1 MIKFTD
7 DEIKQ
12 IENHG
17 LTVEEVMRQIEL
29 IKSGVK
35 IPRLVKPAVIGDGI
49 VKTDDKK
56 IEELIS
62 FWEENS
68 GRYSV
73 VKFVPASGAATRMFK
88 SLNKVYHNYKSITF
102 SQLKKE
108 AETDKELSKAKIF
121 FENLDKFP
129 FAEDIPHELK
139 KIDDDTDLIKLLD
152 FILGSHGLNF
162 GNIPKGLIKFHR
174 YGNKSAT
181 PVEEHVFEAENLLS
195 SQNPKKLHF
204 TISPQFEEQFK
215 TQFGQIAIEKYKQN
229 FVFEYSFQNPSTDT
243 IVWDGEKLLKNK
255 NGEIVFRPGGHGAL
269 IENLNNLDADLI
281 FIKNIDN
288 VAKRELAVKS
298 IEYKKLLGG
307 YALSLIERM
316 HEILNK
322 IDKDE
327 LFNAELHEALQFAE
341 NELNIK
347 FSDEEKS
354 LNENALKEIL
364 FQKLNRPLRVAAMV
378 KNTGEPGGGPFW
390 IETENGGANL
400 QIVEKAQIDLSDEK
414 NREILQTSTHFN
426 PVDIAC
432 FVKDFKDEKFDLK
445 KFVNPDYGII
455 TEKHLEGKD
464 VKVLELP
471 GLWNAA
477 MFDWI
482 TVFVDVPLFT
492 FTPVKEVIDLLREEH
507 KNWMNG

>member
-7 DEIKQ
+7 DEINQ

-17 LTVEEVMRQIEL
+17 LTVEEVARQIEL
-29 IKSGVK
+29 IQSGVK
-35 IPRLVKPAVIGDGI
+35 IPRLIKPAVIGEGI
-49 VKTDDKK
+49 VEINDKK
-56 IEELIS
+56 KEELI
-62 FWEENS
+62 
-68 GRYSV
+68 RYWKEKAGKYRV

-88 SLNKVYHNYKSITF
+88 SLNKIYHNYASITF

-108 AETDKELSKAKIF
+108 AELDKELSKAKKF

-129 FAEDIPHELK
+129 FAEDILYELK

-152 FILGSHGLNF
+152 FILGSGGLNF

-174 YGNKSAT
+174 YENRSAT
-181 PVEEHVFEAENLLS
+181 PVEEHVFEAEDLLL

-204 TISPQFEEQFK
+204 TISPQFEEGFK
-215 TQFGQIAIEKYKQN
+215 NLFAKIAIDKYEQN

-243 IVWDGEKLLKNK
+243 IVWDGEKLLRNK
-255 NGEIVFRPGGHGAL
+255 KGEIVFRPGGHGAL
-269 IENLNNLDADLI
+269 IENLNALDADLI
-281 FIKNIDN
+281 LIKNIDN

-298 IEYKKLLGG
+298 IEYKKMLGG
-307 YALSLIERM
+307 YALSLVERT
-316 HEILNK
+316 HEILRK
-322 IDKDE
+322 IEKNE
-327 LFNAELHEALQFAE
+327 LSSEELQEALKFAE
-341 NELNIK
+341 KELNIK
-347 FSDEEKS
+347 FSDGEKS

-364 FQKLNRPLRVAAMV
+364 FLKLNRPLRVAAMV

-390 IETENGGANL
+390 IETENCVNL
-400 QIVEKAQIDLSDEK
+400 QIVEKAQIDLTDER
-414 NREILQTSTHFN
+414 NREILQSSTHFN

-432 FVKDFKDEKFDLK
+432 FVKDYRGEKFDLK

-507 KNWMNG
+507 TSE

>member
-12 IENHG
+12 IVNHG
-17 LTVEEVMRQIEL
+17 LTVEEVTRQIEL
-29 IKSGVK
+29 IQSGVK
-35 IPRLVKPAVIGDGI
+35 IPRLIKPAVIGDGI
-49 VKTDDKK
+49 VKIDDKK
-56 IEELIS
+56 KEELIRY
-62 FWEENS
+62 WEDNS
-68 GRYSV
+68 KKYRV

-88 SLNKVYHNYKSITF
+88 SLNKIYHNYGSITF

-108 AETDKELSKAKIF
+108 AEADKELSKAKKF
-121 FENLDKFP
+121 FENLNKFP
-129 FAEDIPHELK
+129 FAEDIPAELK
-139 KIDDDTDLIKLLD
+139 KIDDDTDLIKLFD
-152 FILGSHGLNF
+152 FILGSGGLNF

-174 YGNKSAT
+174 YENKSAT
-181 PVEEHVFEAENLLS
+181 PVEEHVFEAEHLLS
-195 SQNPKKLHF
+195 SQNPKRLHF
-204 TISPQFEEQFK
+204 TISPQFEEGFK
-215 TQFGQIAIEKYKQN
+215 NLFARIAIDKYEQN

-269 IENLNNLDADLI
+269 IENLNDLDADLI

-307 YALSLIERM
+307 YVLSLVERT
-316 HEILNK
+316 HEILRK
-322 IDKDE
+322 IEKNE
-327 LFNAELHEALQFAE
+327 LSSEELQKALQFAE
-341 NELNIK
+341 NGLNVK
-347 FSDEEKS
+347 FSEEEKS
-354 LNENALKEIL
+354 LNENVLKEIL
-364 FQKLNRPLRVAAMV
+364 FQKLNCPLRVAAMV

-390 IETENGGANL
+390 IETKNGGVHL
-400 QIVEKAQIDLSDEK
+400 QIVEKAQIDLSDES
-414 NREILQTSTHFN
+414 NREILQSSTHFN

-432 FVKDFKDEKFDLK
+432 FVKDFRGEKFDLK

-455 TEKHLEGKD
+455 TDKHLEGKD

-507 KNWMNG
+507 KN